1 MSQYTG
7 DNSSYP
13 DAPTRDRLFTRW
25 GQLKSERASWLA
37 HWQEITSYL
46 LPRNGRY
53 FRQDRDKGWRRH
65 NAIYDNTGT
74 RALRTLGAGLMSGA
88 TSPARQWFR
97 LATPD
102 PELNSYQPVK
112 LWLDDV
118 TKRMQRVFQKSNTY
132 RSLHLMYEELGA
144 FGTGASIVLPDFE
157 QVIHHYPLTTGEY
170 CISTD
175 AQGRVC
181 TLYREFE
188 MTVSQIVKEFGL
200 EKCSVSVQNMYRT
213 GNLDQWVP
221 VIHAIEPRAD
231 RDMSKRDGKNMPF
244 GSWYFEVGGEDGVFL
259 REGGFMQF
267 PAVCPRWSVV
277 GGDIYGNSPGME
289 ALGDIKQLQHEQLRK
304 AQAID
309 YQTKP
314 PLQVSAGMKNR
325 DVDTLPGG
333 ITFVDGASQ
342 GIRSAFEVNLNLNY
356 LLQDIQDVR
365 ERVRGAFYADLFL
378 MLATQPNTRMTATEV
393 AERHEE
399 KLLMLGPVLERLHNE
414 LLDPL
419 IDITFTR
426 MVQSGMLPPAPEEL
440 QGMDLN
446 VEFVS
451 MLAQAQ
457 RAIGTNAV
465 DRFVGNLGSI
475 AQMKP
480 DILDKFDSDQ
490 WADIYADMLGVDP
503 SLIIADKEVAVLRQ
517 ARNQAMAAKE
527 QAAAMEQQSK
537 TVRNMAASPTGN
549 QNALTDVMNMFSGY
563 GSPSGVE
570 L

>member
-221 VIHAIEPRAD
+221 VIHAIEPRTD

-259 REGGFMQF
+259 RESGFMRF
-267 PAVCPRWSVV
+267 PAVCPRWSVL

-426 MVQSGMLPPAPEEL
+426 MVQSGMIPPAPEEL

-503 SLIIADKEVAVLRQ
+503 SLIIADKEVAVVRQ

-537 TVRNMAASPTGN
+537 TVRNMAAAPTGN